1 MLVRK
6 TLSCATAVIVSSAL
20 ALGIS
25 APVSA
30 ATTMP
35 PEKQSVAVDPTNEKQ
50 QMEELLGVIDQIPNS
65 VLLQGEKET
74 HQWIEKQLSPEIIS
88 IGGQVVAQ
96 PASFL
101 SCSSFI
107 IGLIAGHALPIAKI
121 MKIKK
126 YMNALGGVKE
136 AIQLMWGASFNYEKM
151 QALGGALG
159 LLAAE
164 LAGVAGIKQ
173 SCP

>member
-1 MLVRK
+1 
-6 TLSCATAVIVSSAL
+6 
-20 ALGIS
+20 
-25 APVSA
+25 
-30 ATTMP
+30 
-35 PEKQSVAVDPTNEKQ
+35 
-50 QMEELLGVIDQIPNS
+50 MEELLGVIDRIPNS
-65 VLLQGEKET
+65 VLMQGEKAT
-74 HQWIEKQLSPEIIS
+74 HQWIEKDLSSKSIS
-88 IGGQVVAQ
+88 VGGQVIAQ
-96 PASFL
+96 PGSFW

-107 IGLIAGHALPIAKI
+107 VGLLAGHALPIAKI

-164 LAGVAGIKQ
+164 LAGVAGIEK